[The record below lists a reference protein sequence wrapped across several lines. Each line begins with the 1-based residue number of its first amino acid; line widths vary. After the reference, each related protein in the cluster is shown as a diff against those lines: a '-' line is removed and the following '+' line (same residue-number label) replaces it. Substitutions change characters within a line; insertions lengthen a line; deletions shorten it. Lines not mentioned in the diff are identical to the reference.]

1 MNDHLRAIAG
11 LGFVDSPSFLSVGLF
26 VLADGPLAANSH
38 HALFRGSDTSNITP
52 KLQTYRLS

>member
-1 MNDHLRAIAG
+1 MNNHLRAIAG
-11 LGFVDSPSFLSVGLF
+11 LGFIDSPSFLSVGLF

-52 KLQTYRLS
+52 KLQTY